1 MTSGPCLG
9 LPFWSKGIERL
20 PTPDQSQ
27 HEWRRNTWNP
37 LQKYQPVAWKSQLV
51 LGPHHSCLPTISEF
65 LFFCSKIQSNSISH
79 NSSVMFTCIPYLA
92 NQIPQRFFF
101 FLQQKRREQTIKETS
116 NQTNHSTRGNHIEN
130 QLLKLQQNLLHF
142 AWIVI

>member
-20 PTPDQSQ
+20 PTTDQSQ
-27 HEWRRNTWNP
+27 YEWRRNTWNP

-101 FLQQKRREQTIKETS
+101 FSCNKREGSKPSKKPQIKQT
-116 NQTNHSTRGNHIEN
+116 TRHGEII
-130 QLLKLQQNLLHF
+130 LKINF
-142 AWIVI
+142 